1 MANMI
6 LSTQKK
12 KPLWLTIINGKNEYT
27 NALQIQSM
35 DIKDQKKTNYLNLN
49 KKKLTW
55 IGPNRLFKLPK
66 QYRYHINLYISKAK
80 EPKKVWTDLAVF
92 FLG

>member
-6 LSTQKK
+6 LSTKKK

-35 DIKDQKKTNYLNLN
+35 DIKDQKKADKLLKFKQEEINLN
-49 KKKLTW
+49 W
-55 IGPNRLFKLPK
+55 PE
-66 QYRYHINLYISKAK
+66 S
-80 EPKKVWTDLAVF
+80 VV
-92 FLG
+92 